1 MFKKISFNQN
11 LPQHFNT
18 KPAPS
23 RFANSFQSTSLLTIC
38 AAPTS
43 NLLHALFESL
53 RTEDIETL
61 SKVSHTVT
69 TIHEF
74 WNESYQTIN
83 KDSSDLPD
91 LFVYDEHGHRINN
104 EPIPPTLDKL
114 VSGIHIMQRKDG
126 SFQRID
132 FLKALIA
139 VYKEKPVS
147 HNLVSEYRDTLLH
160 DLNQETFDT
169 VLAKMIN
176 PGSLNTTQD
185 LSGKVEIK
193 TITEIALVAKLYPS
207 LNLASNSALL
217 EELGLV
223 DDASIPDSDFLIKN
237 PNRQLLDQ
245 TIFTVCFLIIK
256 PASGLSILF
265 FSMLNLV
272 LNPHNSKLPKQLS
285 WGIDSYLRLMTYQ
298 MSINALSLYL
308 NITSSYSNLLVLSL
322 SLICHF
328 HQNNISH
335 NLLKESATVQEK
347 LLQVE
352 KRKQAQV
359 NAMIELHKV
368 LFGLIAILNYTA
380 VLITLNHAYQTDNLS
395 PSSNKKTHGPFP
407 LLLALTTCH
416 FLHKQNRLDYLAN
429 QSIAITASLLA
440 QNPHFTFLMYH
451 YLKTTVL
458 NILEFMIGNYF
469 KMEDVINMNQ
479 ETPPSNIQTFLI
491 QSVVKSLNK
500 KELRQ
505 LMAKFHPDTTLS
517 EYSKALYK
525 IATDLKNSGN

>member
-1 MFKKISFNQN
+1 
-11 LPQHFNT
+11 
-18 KPAPS
+18 
-23 RFANSFQSTSLLTIC
+23 
-38 AAPTS
+38 
-43 NLLHALFESL
+43 
-53 RTEDIETL
+53 
-61 SKVSHTVT
+61 
-69 TIHEF
+69 
-74 WNESYQTIN
+74 
-83 KDSSDLPD
+83 
-91 LFVYDEHGHRINN
+91 
-104 EPIPPTLDKL
+104 
-114 VSGIHIMQRKDG
+114 
-126 SFQRID
+126 
-132 FLKALIA
+132 
-139 VYKEKPVS
+139 
-147 HNLVSEYRDTLLH
+147 
-160 DLNQETFDT
+160 
-169 VLAKMIN
+169 MIN

-328 HQNNISH
+328 HQNNISY

-395 PSSNKKTHGPFP
+395 PSSNKKTH
-407 LLLALTTCH
+407 
-416 FLHKQNRLDYLAN
+416 
-429 QSIAITASLLA
+429 
-440 QNPHFTFLMYH
+440 
-451 YLKTTVL
+451 
-458 NILEFMIGNYF
+458 
-469 KMEDVINMNQ
+469 
-479 ETPPSNIQTFLI
+479 
-491 QSVVKSLNK
+491 
-500 KELRQ
+500 
-505 LMAKFHPDTTLS
+505 
-517 EYSKALYK
+517 
-525 IATDLKNSGN
+525 